1 MDSATSAPRDQTQVV
16 GVRELRDSL
25 SRHLASVR
33 DGAEITVTDHGKPV
47 ARIVPAVDDA
57 YRRLVESGRLV
68 APEQP
73 SVALPRRRNIEPV
86 SDLIER

>member
-1 MDSATSAPRDQTQVV
+1 MNSATTSPVVKHRSV
-16 GVRELRDSL
+16 GVRELRDGL

-33 DGAEITVTDHGKPV
+33 EGTEITVTDHGKPV

-57 YRRLVESGRLV
+57 YARLLESGRLV
-68 APEQP
+68 SAERP
-73 SVALPRRRNIEPV
+73 AGRLPRRRNVGPV

>member
-1 MDSATSAPRDQTQVV
+1 MNIATTDSAAPNLVV
-16 GVRELRDSL
+16 GIRELRDGL

-33 DGAEITVTDHGKPV
+33 EGTEITVTDHGKPI

-57 YRRLVESGRLV
+57 YARLLAAGRLV
-68 APEQP
+68 PAEQAA
-73 SVALPRRRNIEPV
+73 SALPPRRKVGPI